1 MTNRLIGGQS
11 AIAGELAEAD
21 FGDIRLG
28 RRLGTIAARLTAA
41 PSAAFPQALGKG
53 ADREGFY
60 RFIRN
65 DAVKF
70 ESLLQ
75 PHVTATV
82 SRCAQDREVLAVHDT
97 SEFRFGG
104 VRKDLGRLGQSGRGF
119 LGHFTLAVSADDKRD
134 PLRSLGVQTWI
145 RTEKTPTA
153 PPPEK
158 QLAFVVVW

>member
-1 MTNRLIGGQS
+1 MTNRLIEGQS

-53 ADREGFY
+53 ADLEAFY

-65 DAVKF
+65 DAVKC

-104 VRKDLGRLGQSGRGF
+104 VRKDLGRLGQSGRGL
-119 LGHFTLAVSADDKRD
+119 LGHFTLAGSGGEQGD
-134 PLRSLGVQTWI
+134 PLREPGVQALV
-145 RTEKTPTA
+145 RTQGTLT
-153 PPPEK
+153 
-158 QLAFVVVW
+158 QLSRDTH